1 MSKGWTTDGIPD
13 QSGKTAIVTGANSGL
28 GEVTARE
35 LARKGAKVVIACRNT
50 SKGDEAVDRI
60 RVALAPNGNEAELDV
75 RALDLA
81 SLASVREFSEGI
93 LSDYSDGIDL
103 LINNAGV
110 MAPPRHETEDGFEL
124 QFGTNHLGHFALTG
138 LLFESLKRKPESR
151 IVTIS
156 SIAAK
161 AGKIDFDD
169 LQGSGSYGRWQAY
182 GQSKLANLI
191 FALDLNKRIEGAGLD
206 MKSIAAHPGVSNTN
220 LTSAGNDLGANLF
233 SKVSKP
239 FLMLS
244 DLLLAQDADH
254 GALPQLYAATA
265 PDVLG
270 GSYIGPD
277 GMGERKGSPVIVAP
291 RKLAHD
297 NEVADRLWDE
307 SAKLTGVDFDF
318 GSAGVTAA

>member
-1 MSKGWTTDGIPD
+1 MSKGWTTDEIPD
-13 QSGKTAIVTGANSGL
+13 QAGRIAIVTGANSGL

-35 LARKGAKVVIACRNT
+35 LARKGAKVVVACRNLD
-50 SKGDEAVDRI
+50 KGNEAVDRI
-60 RVALAPNGNEAELDV
+60 RVALTPGGNEAELDV

-81 SLASVREFSEGI
+81 SLGSVRSFVDGIKADYPEGI
-93 LSDYSDGIDL
+93 DM

-124 QFGTNHLGHFALTG
+124 QIGTNHLGHFALTG
-138 LLFESLKRKPESR
+138 LLFEELKKKPESR

-156 SIAAK
+156 SVAAK
-161 AGKIDFDD
+161 AGSINFED
-169 LQGSGSYGRWQAY
+169 LQSEKSYRRWSAY

-191 FALDLNKRIEGAGLD
+191 FALDLNKRIDQAGLD

-220 LTSAGNDLGANLF
+220 LTAAGNDLGSSLF
-233 SKVSKP
+233 SRISKP

-244 DLLLAQDADH
+244 DLILAQDADH

-277 GMGERKGSPVIVAP
+277 GMGERKGSPIVVAP

-297 NEVADRLWDE
+297 NEVANRLWDE
-307 SAKLTGVDFDF
+307 SVKLTGVDYEF

>member
-1 MSKGWTTDGIPD
+1 MSKGWSTEGIPD
-13 QSGKTAIVTGANSGL
+13 QTGKTAIITGANSGL

-35 LARKGAKVVIACRNT
+35 LARKGAKVVVACRNVD
-50 SKGDEAVDRI
+50 KGKEAVDRI
-60 RVALAPNGNEAELDV
+60 RVALAPNGNEADLEV

-81 SLASVREFSEGI
+81 SLDSVREFAEGI
-93 LSDYSDGIDL
+93 KADYPDGIDI

-110 MAPPRHETEDGFEL
+110 MAPPRHETADGFEL

-138 LLFESLKRKPESR
+138 LLLEELKKKPDSR
-151 IVTIS
+151 IVTVS

-161 AGKIDFDD
+161 AGSINFDD
-169 LQGSGSYGRWQAY
+169 LQAGKSYSRWKAY

-191 FALDLNKRIEGAGLD
+191 FAIDLNKRIDQAGLD

-220 LTSAGNDLGANLF
+220 LTTAGNDLGSSLF
-233 SKVSKP
+233 SKASKP

-244 DLLLAQDADH
+244 DLILAQDADH

-277 GMGERKGSPVIVAP
+277 GMGERKGSPVVVAP

-297 NEVADRLWDE
+297 NELADQLWDE
-307 SAKLTGVDFDF
+307 SVKLTGVDYYF
-318 GSAGVTAA
+318 GTAGVNAV

>member
-13 QSGKTAIVTGANSGL
+13 QSGKIAIVTGANSGL

-35 LARKGAKVVIACRNT
+35 LARKGAKVEIACRNT
-50 SKGDEAVDRI
+50 GKGNEAVDRI
-60 RVALAPNGNEAELDV
+60 RVALTPNGNEAELEV

-81 SLASVREFSEGI
+81 SLSSVREFSEGI
-93 LSDYSDGIDL
+93 QSDYSDGIDL

-138 LLFESLKRKPESR
+138 LLFETLKKKPESR

-156 SIAAK
+156 SIAAR
-161 AGKIDFDD
+161 AGKINFDD
-169 LQGSGSYGRWQAY
+169 LQGSSSYGRWQAY

-191 FALDLNKRIEGAGLD
+191 FAIDLNKRIDQAGLD

-297 NEVADRLWDE
+297 NEVADRLWYE
-307 SAKLTGVDFDF
+307 SVKLTSVDFDF